1 MIKRKDVNMSTFK
14 RVKDFL
20 KKQKKP
26 VYKTELVKLGINN
39 DSLNFVLK
47 MLKIKTD
54 KEGKISLK

>member
-54 KEGKISLK
+54 KEGKISLC